1 MARRASRRPGR
12 VASLEIPGYE
22 RAEEVRRDSCGLVCR
37 AWDTEAERFVEVRL
51 LSVSALDE
59 ETRTDLGDRLRAL
72 ESLPVHPH
80 LATVLTTGVTDAGR
94 GYVVGCSEPGGSL
107 ADRVRT
113 TGGLPWQE
121 VAAVGAAVASG
132 LEAAHAAGVVHG
144 AIRPECILL
153 SALGEPRLAGL
164 GLVQLVSLLA
174 EGEGEPA
181 PLTAE
186 ADVSALAAT
195 LRTSIG
201 GGSPDALREVLERAM
216 SPDSAD
222 RPAPAAALGHDL
234 RGALAADAATAPD
247 PADTAPP
254 AVVDPPAAPPRPAPP
269 GRRISRR
276 AALYGTAAAAVLL
289 TFGGMILAPRLAGDV
304 VRLSDHTAVVDDS
317 ARTMSIDPSHWAPVS
332 RWNLAGPVLTA
343 DGPVAAGAAPSI
355 TRVCGKDVGSFVYT
369 FPGPRVRGGTYV
381 VGVWLSSDVSQR
393 TASPEAF
400 SDVALIVNGNRYRPR
415 PVGAVSA
422 HGQYFEWRV
431 RGRDVRPESNS
442 MEYAVGATSAHRR
455 GLCMHFGPSGA
466 ASPQTITVRSV
477 G

>member
-51 LSVSALDE
+51 LSVTALDE
-59 ETRTDLGDRLRAL
+59 ETRTDLGDRLRGL

-107 ADRVRT
+107 ADRVRS
-113 TGGLPWQE
+113 TGGLPWRE
-121 VAAVGAAVASG
+121 VARVGAAVASA
-132 LEAAHAAGVVHG
+132 LETAHTAGVVHG

-164 GLVQLVSLLA
+164 GLVHLVSLLA
-174 EGEGEPA
+174 AGETEPA

-222 RPAPAAALGHDL
+222 RPAPAAALGNDL
-234 RGALAADAATAPD
+234 RGALAAAAAPD
-247 PADTAPP
+247 AADTAP
-254 AVVDPPAAPPRPAPP
+254 AMVAEPPPPPPRPAPP
-269 GRRISRR
+269 GRQISQRT
-276 AALYGTAAAAVLL
+276 ALYGTAAAAVLL

-304 VRLSDHTAVVDDS
+304 VRLSDHSAVVDDS

-332 RWNLAGPVLTA
+332 RWNVAGPVLTA
-343 DGPVAAGAAPSI
+343 DDAVAAGAAPSI

-369 FPGPRVRGGTYV
+369 FPGPRVRGSTYV
-381 VGVWLSSDVSQR
+381 VGVWLSSNVLQR

-400 SDVALIVNGNRYRPR
+400 SDVTLIVNGNRYRPR

-431 RGRDVRPESNS
+431 RGRDVHPESNS
-442 MEYAVGATSAHRR
+442 MEYAVGASSAHRR

>member
-51 LSVSALDE
+51 LSVTALDE
-59 ETRTDLGDRLRAL
+59 ETRADLGDRLRGL
-72 ESLPVHPH
+72 ESLPAHPH

-107 ADRVRT
+107 ADRVRS
-113 TGGLPWQE
+113 TGGLPWRE
-121 VAAVGAAVASG
+121 VAAVGAAVASA
-132 LEAAHAAGVVHG
+132 LETAHAAGVVHG

-164 GLVQLVSLLA
+164 GLVHLVSVLA
-174 EGEGEPA
+174 TGEAEPA

-234 RGALAADAATAPD
+234 RGALAAAPD
-247 PADTAPP
+247 AADTAP
-254 AVVDPPAAPPRPAPP
+254 AMVADPPTTPPQPAPP
-269 GRRISRR
+269 GREISRR
-276 AALYGTAAAAVLL
+276 TALYGTAAGAVLL

-304 VRLSDHTAVVDDS
+304 VRLSDHSAVVDDS

-332 RWNLAGPVLTA
+332 RWNVAGPVLTA
-343 DGPVAAGAAPSI
+343 DGAVAAGAAPSI
-355 TRVCGKDVGSFVYT
+355 TRVCGRDVGSFVYT
-369 FPGPRVRGGTYV
+369 FPGPRVRGSTYV
-381 VGVWLSSDVSQR
+381 VGVWLSSNVLQR

-442 MEYAVGATSAHRR
+442 MEYAVGAGSVHRR

-466 ASPQTITVRSV
+466 ASAQTITVRSV

>member
-51 LSVSALDE
+51 LSVTALDE
-59 ETRTDLGDRLRAL
+59 ETCTDLRDRLRRL
-72 ESLPVHPH
+72 ESLPAHPH
-80 LATVLTTGVTDAGR
+80 LATVLATGVTDAGR
-94 GYVVGCSEPGGSL
+94 GYVVGGAESGGSL
-107 ADRVRT
+107 ADRVRSA
-113 TGGLPWQE
+113 GGLPWRD
-121 VAAVGAAVASG
+121 VVAVGAAVASG
-132 LEAAHAAGVVHG
+132 LETAHAAGVVHG

-164 GLVQLVSLLA
+164 GLVQLVSLLTT
-174 EGEGEPA
+174 GEGERA
-181 PLTAE
+181 PLTEE

-201 GGSPDALREVLERAM
+201 GGSPDTLREVLERAM

-222 RPAPAAALGHDL
+222 RPAPAAALGHEL
-234 RGALAADAATAPD
+234 RDALAAAPAAAPDAA
-247 PADTAPP
+247 DTVE
-254 AVVDPPAAPPRPAPP
+254 VVAPAPP
-269 GRRISRR
+269 PPPQPAPPPRISRR
-276 AALYGTAAAAVLL
+276 TALYGTAAAAILL
-289 TFGGMILAPRLAGDV
+289 TFGGMILAPRLAGDL
-304 VRLSDHTAVVDDS
+304 VRLSDHPAVADDS

-343 DGPVAAGAAPSI
+343 DSAVAAGAAPSI
-355 TRVCGKDVGSFVYT
+355 TSVCGKDVGSFVYS
-369 FPGPRVRGGTYV
+369 FPGPQVRGSTYL
-381 VGVWLSSDVSQR
+381 VGVWLSSNVAQR

-400 SDVALIVNGNRYRPR
+400 SDVTLIVNGSRYRSR

-431 RGRDVRPESNS
+431 RGRDVRSESNS
-442 MEYAVGATSAHRR
+442 MEYVVGADSAHRH
-455 GLCMHFGPSGA
+455 GLCMHFGPTGA
-466 ASPQTITVRSV
+466 ASPQAIIVRSV

>member
-22 RAEEVRRDSCGLVCR
+22 RAEEVRRDSCGVVCR

-51 LSVSALDE
+51 LSITALDE
-59 ETRTDLGDRLRAL
+59 ETRTDLRDRLRGL
-72 ESLPVHPH
+72 ESLPAHPH

-94 GYVVGCSEPGGSL
+94 GYVVGGAEPGGSL

-113 TGGLPWQE
+113 TGGLPWRD

-132 LEAAHAAGVVHG
+132 LETAHAAGVVHG

-164 GLVQLVSLLA
+164 GLVQLVSQLA
-174 EGEGEPA
+174 AGETEPA

-234 RGALAADAATAPD
+234 RGALAAASAVAPD
-247 PADTAPP
+247 AVDTAPA
-254 AVVDPPAAPPRPAPP
+254 AVADPPPAPPQPAPP
-269 GRRISRR
+269 GRSISRR
-276 AALYGTAAAAVLL
+276 TALYGTAAAAVLL

-343 DGPVAAGAAPSI
+343 DHAVAAGAAPAI

-369 FPGPRVRGGTYV
+369 FPGPRVRGSTYV
-381 VGVWLSSDVSQR
+381 VGVWLSSDVAQR

-400 SDVALIVNGNRYRPR
+400 SDVTLIVNGNRYHPR

-431 RGRDVRPESNS
+431 RGRDVRSGSNS
-442 MEYAVGATSAHRR
+442 MEYAVGADSTHRR
-455 GLCMHFGPSGA
+455 GLCMHFSPPGA
-466 ASPQTITVRSV
+466 ASPQAITVRSV

>member
-51 LSVSALDE
+51 LSVTALDE
-59 ETRTDLGDRLRAL
+59 ETCTDLRDRLRRL
-72 ESLPVHPH
+72 ESLPAHPH

-94 GYVVGCSEPGGSL
+94 GYVVGGAEPGGSL
-107 ADRVRT
+107 ADRVRSA
-113 TGGLPWQE
+113 GGLPWRD

-132 LEAAHAAGVVHG
+132 LETAHAAGVVHG

-164 GLVQLVSLLA
+164 GLVQLVSPLTA
-174 EGEGEPA
+174 GESERA
-181 PLTAE
+181 PLTEE

-195 LRTSIG
+195 LRTSIA

-222 RPAPAAALGHDL
+222 RPASAAALGHDL
-234 RGALAADAATAPD
+234 RDALAAAPAVAPD
-247 PADTAPP
+247 AADTAPAAVADP
-254 AVVDPPAAPPRPAPP
+254 ASPPQPVPP
-269 GRRISRR
+269 GRTISRR
-276 AALYGTAAAAVLL
+276 TAVSGTAAAALLL
-289 TFGGMILAPRLAGDV
+289 TFGGMILAPRLAGDM
-304 VRLSDHTAVVDDS
+304 VRLTDHTAVVDDS
-317 ARTMSIDPSHWAPVS
+317 PRTMSIDPSHWAPVS
-332 RWNLAGPVLTA
+332 RWDLAGPVLTA
-343 DGPVAAGAAPSI
+343 DSAVAAGAAPSI
-355 TRVCGKDVGSFVYT
+355 TRVCGKDVGSFAYS
-369 FPGPRVRGGTYV
+369 FPGPQVRGSTYV
-381 VGVWLSSDVSQR
+381 VGVWLSSDVAQR

-400 SDVALIVNGNRYRPR
+400 SDVTLIVNGHRYRSR

-431 RGRDVRPESNS
+431 RGRDVRSESNS
-442 MEYAVGATSAHRR
+442 MEYVVGADSAHRN
-455 GLCMHFGPSGA
+455 GLCMHFGPTGA
-466 ASPQTITVRSV
+466 ASPQAIIVRSV